1 LIHFLDT
8 SVLVPLFL
16 KDHPHHARSLKLFLQ
31 CNPDNAGCAAHS
43 LLETY
48 STLTRIPLPYRAT
61 PAEAILLVRTVF
73 DRLKPIG
80 LDPVE
85 YLTALEDASSLAVV
99 GGAVYDFLIYRCAL
113 KANAVTLYTWNLRH
127 YSRFGPGI
135 SRVPE

>member
-1 LIHFLDT
+1 LIYFLDT

-16 KDHPHHARSLKLFLQ
+16 KDHPHHARSLELFLQ
-31 CNPDNAGCAAHS
+31 CNPDSAGCAAHS

-48 STLTRIPLPYRAT
+48 STLTRIPFPYRAT
-61 PAEAILLVRTVF
+61 PAEAIFLFRTVF
-73 DRLKPIG
+73 DRLQPIG

-85 YLTALEDASSLAVV
+85 YLTTLEDASSMGVV
-99 GGAVYDFLIYRCAL
+99 GGTLYDFLIYRCAL

-127 YSRFGPGI
+127 YSGFGAEI